1 VNHPSDIA
9 VADAPGTDPPDRLDP
24 VGIRAHQ
31 HRKLVDLLALVR
43 QSNPFYQRKLAGV
56 AGSALLDTAGA
67 SASAAAAL
75 PALLAALPFTT
86 RAELQRDQADH
97 PPYGSNLTFPL
108 DQYSRFHQT
117 SGTLGRPMRWL
128 DTLDAWHWV
137 ADCWGTIFTAAG
149 VGRGDRVLFPFSFG
163 PFLGFWAAFDGAVRL
178 GAMAI
183 PAGGTST
190 LGRLQL
196 IAENRVT
203 AVCCTPTYALRLA
216 EAAAAEGVDVGT
228 SVRAILV
235 AGEPGGSVP
244 EIRRRIEAGFPGA
257 RVFDHHGMTE
267 MGPVS
272 FECIEARGGVH
283 VNEAQFIPEVVN
295 PATGE
300 PVPDGEQGELVLTN
314 LGRTGSPLIR
324 YRTNDQVR
332 LTRGRCACGRWDAR
346 LAGGILGRTDDM
358 FTVRGNNVF
367 PTAVEAI
374 VRRFPEVAEFRLTVV
389 DRGPLAE
396 ARLEVEPVAENGADA
411 ATGARPVAGGIDIA
425 DVCRR
430 LSQAVHDELHFRA
443 EVSAVAPGTLP
454 RFEMKAKRFVRQR

>member
-1 VNHPSDIA
+1 MHTEVRETS
-9 VADAPGTDPPDRLDP
+9 PDLLDP
-24 VGIRAHQ
+24 DALRALQ

-43 QSNPFYQRKLAGV
+43 ASNPFYQRKLVDVPV
-56 AGSALLDTAGA
+56 AAPAEGSA
-67 SASAAAAL
+67 SASTARL
-75 PALLAALPFTT
+75 SGLLAGLPFTT
-86 RAELQRDQADH
+86 RAELQQDQADH
-97 PPYGSNLTFPL
+97 PPYGTNLAFPL
-108 DQYSRFHQT
+108 DHYCRFHQT
-117 SGTLGRPMRWL
+117 SGTQGRPMRWL
-128 DTLDAWHWV
+128 DTLDSWHWV
-137 ADCWGTIFTAAG
+137 ADCWGAIFAAAG

-163 PFLGFWAAFDGAVRL
+163 PFLGFWAAFDGAIRL
-178 GAMAI
+178 GALAI
-183 PAGGTST
+183 PGGGTST
-190 LGRLQL
+190 VGRLQL
-196 IAENRVT
+196 IAENKVT

-216 EAAAAEGVDVGT
+216 EAAAAEGIDVGT

-235 AGEPGGSVP
+235 AGEPGGSIP
-244 EIRRRIEAGFPGA
+244 EVRRRIEAGFSGS

-272 FECIEARGGVH
+272 FECQEAPGGVH
-283 VNEAQFIPEVVN
+283 VNEAQFIPEVIN
-295 PATGE
+295 PDTGE

-332 LTRGRCACGRWDAR
+332 LTRNRCACGRWFAR

-374 VRRFPEVAEFRLTVV
+374 LRRFPEVAEFRLTVT

-396 ARLEVEPVAENGADA
+396 AKLEVEPI
-411 ATGARPVAGGIDIA
+411 AGGDPTAGGAALGGPIDVA
-425 DVCRR
+425 ALCRR
-430 LSQAVHDELHFRA
+430 VSQAVHDELHFRA
-443 EVSAVAPGTLP
+443 EVTPVEPGALP